1 MRESPAE
8 ASEDSQNDSKPQ
20 TQDTSQNSKSE
31 TNSKTFV
38 EFDSTPR
45 FRKGFRRKK
54 GESPYVCD
62 MNVKFKKEKKQSTF
76 LNPDPW
82 ARLVGSRN
90 TAAIYIDGIST
101 TALYD
106 TGAEL
111 QLISKEF
118 CEQNKLKIQPIE
130 QVWLEQVFLNMM
142 VMLKSM
148 SKYLV
153 EIFQR
158 IICFLSPL

>member
-8 ASEDSQNDSKPQ
+8 ATEDSQNDSKPQ
-20 TQDTSQNSKSE
+20 TPDTSQNSNSE
-31 TNSKTFV
+31 INPKTFV

-82 ARLVGSRN
+82 ARSCW
-90 TAAIYIDGIST
+90 
-101 TALYD
+101 
-106 TGAEL
+106 
-111 QLISKEF
+111 F
-118 CEQNKLKIQPIE
+118 
-130 QVWLEQVFLNMM
+130 
-142 VMLKSM
+142 
-148 SKYLV
+148 
-153 EIFQR
+153 
-158 IICFLSPL
+158 

>member
-1 MRESPAE
+1 MRESPVE
-8 ASEDSQNDSKPQ
+8 ASEDSQNDSKTQ
-20 TQDTSQNSKSE
+20 TPDTSQNSNSE
-31 TNSKTFV
+31 TDSKTFAEV
-38 EFDSTPR
+38 DSTPR
-45 FRKGFRRKK
+45 FRKSFRRKK

-90 TAAIYIDGIST
+90 IAAIYIDGIAT

-111 QLISKEF
+111 QL
-118 CEQNKLKIQPIE
+118 NKI
-130 QVWLEQVFLNMM
+130 N
-142 VMLKSM
+142 
-148 SKYLV
+148 
-153 EIFQR
+153 
-158 IICFLSPL
+158 

>member
-20 TQDTSQNSKSE
+20 TQDTSQNSNSE
-31 TNSKTFV
+31 TNSKTFA

-45 FRKGFRRKK
+45 FRKGFGRKK

-82 ARLVGSRN
+82 ARLVGSRK
-90 TAAIYIDGIST
+90 YSCY
-101 TALYD
+101 LYRWH
-106 TGAEL
+106 
-111 QLISKEF
+111 
-118 CEQNKLKIQPIE
+118 CH
-130 QVWLEQVFLNMM
+130 
-142 VMLKSM
+142 
-148 SKYLV
+148 YC
-153 EIFQR
+153 
-158 IICFLSPL
+158 II